1 MQFNLG
7 ESAMSLTN
15 FAPFAGFML
24 RGYER
29 QRPVERAGEEIDDA
43 VANMPAGDTIGTRLP
58 LGQQVWGDDL
68 R

>member
-1 MQFNLG
+1 
-7 ESAMSLTN
+7 MSLAN

-24 RGYER
+24 RGYEW
-29 QRPVERAGEEIDDA
+29 QRPLERAGEEIDEPLDDA
-43 VANMPAGDTIGTRLP
+43 RAGDMVGTMLP

>member
-7 ESAMSLTN
+7 ESAMSFAN

-24 RGYER
+24 RGFER
-29 QRPVERAGEEIDDA
+29 QRLLERTGEAIDEA
-43 VANMPAGDTIGTRLP
+43 VQDMRAVDTIGTKLP
-58 LGQQVWGDDL
+58 LGQQAWGDDL

>member
-1 MQFNLG
+1 
-7 ESAMSLTN
+7 MSLTN

-43 VANMPAGDTIGTRLP
+43 VANMPATIR
-58 LGQQVWGDDL
+58 
-68 R
+68 

>member
-7 ESAMSLTN
+7 ESAVSLTN

-29 QRPVERAGEEIDDA
+29 RPPERPGEEIDEALEDVRA
-43 VANMPAGDTIGTRLP
+43 VDTIGTKLP
-58 LGQQVWGDDL
+58 LGQQAWGDDL

>member
-29 QRPVERAGEEIDDA
+29 RPLERPSEEIDEALED
-43 VANMPAGDTIGTRLP
+43 MRAGDTIGTKLP
-58 LGQQVWGDDL
+58 LGQQGWGDDL

>member
-1 MQFNLG
+1 
-7 ESAMSLTN
+7 MSLAN

-29 QRPVERAGEEIDDA
+29 QRPLERAGEEIDEALED
-43 VANMPAGDTIGTRLP
+43 MRAGDTIGTKLP
-58 LGQQVWGDDL
+58 LGQQAWGDDL

>member
-7 ESAMSLTN
+7 ESAMSLAN

-29 QRPVERAGEEIDDA
+29 QRPLERPGEEIHEALED
-43 VANMPAGDTIGTRLP
+43 MRAGDTIGTKLP